1 MLAGFS
7 LGLNSRQV
15 SIMRSKFLIRIY
27 NVSYIF
33 GKTLGYRSVVS
44 KCPFE
49 FSGSVLLARDLSFAK
64 ICFS

>member
-15 SIMRSKFLIRIY
+15 SIRIY

-49 FSGSVLLARDLSFAK
+49 FSGSVLLARDLSFGK
-64 ICFS
+64 ICCS